1 MGFAKAIQKAT
12 EKVLQTPGIGE
23 DVTVR
28 RVVPGAYNTTT
39 GVIAETLSDTSV
51 KGVFEE
57 VNQREVNE
65 LIQADDRKCNVP
77 AASLTNA
84 PTTHD
89 RIVDSNSVSYQII
102 RVNTV
107 SQAGTAINY
116 TMYLRA

>member
-1 MGFAKAIQKAT
+1 MGFEQAIKKAT
-12 EKVLQTPGIGE
+12 EKVLQTPGVGE
-23 DVTVR
+23 DITIR

-39 GVIAETLSDTSV
+39 GVIAESTSDTTV
-51 KGVFEE
+51 KGVFED

-89 RIVDSNSVSYQII
+89 RIVSGGINYQII
-102 RVNTV
+102 RVKTV

-116 TMYLRA
+116 IMYLRA

>member
-28 RVVPGAYNTTT
+28 RVTTGSYNTTT
-39 GVIAETLSDTSV
+39 GVIAETLSDTTV

-89 RIVDSNSVSYQII
+89 RIVAGGVNYQII
-102 RVNTV
+102 RVQTV
-107 SQAGTAINY
+107 SQSGTAINY

>member
-28 RVVPGAYNTTT
+28 RVVPGTYNTTT
-39 GVIAETLSDTSV
+39 GVIGETTTDTTV
-51 KGVFEE
+51 KGVFED

-77 AASLTNA
+77 AASLTNV
-84 PTTHD
+84 PTTAD
-89 RIVDSNSVSYQII
+89 RIVSGGVNYQII
-102 RVNTV
+102 RVKTV
-107 SQAGTAINY
+107 SQAGTDINY
-116 TMYLRA
+116 TLFPRA